1 MMTARIT
8 ARIAELP
15 ATPGAGED
23 RTRVTSNA
31 VVVLDGASGT
41 DLGVSVSEYVDS
53 LADRLMAALDSHPS
67 ASLTSAVTAAIEHTT
82 TACGLAPRH
91 APSSTVSIVRRGAET
106 VDVLVLGDSPVYVSH
121 LDKVDRVTD
130 NRLKRLDLPSRTQAL
145 ARLAAGGGYDD
156 THASTIRMLSSEKA
170 PHMNRPGGYWI
181 AEADSAAG
189 RHALVRSYPANDVPW
204 CAILTDGADD
214 PVTHLGLSVA
224 QLAELDEDDLHD
236 TLRRLH
242 DWEAVRDPDGHEL
255 PRFKRHDDKT
265 IAIVRFQ

>member
-1 MMTARIT
+1 MTARIS
-8 ARIAELP
+8 ARIAVLP
-15 ATPGAGED
+15 ATSGAGED
-23 RTRVTSNA
+23 RVRIASNA

-53 LADRLMAALDSHPS
+53 LGDHLITVLDSYPS
-67 ASLTSAVTAAIEHTT
+67 TSLTSAVTVAIEHTT
-82 TACGLAPRH
+82 TACGLTPGH

-121 LDKVDRVTD
+121 LGRVNRVTD
-130 NRLKRLDLPSRTQAL
+130 DRLKRLDLPSRTQAL

-156 THASTIRMLSSEKA
+156 IHASTIRRLSSEKA
-170 PHMNRPGGYWI
+170 PHMNRSGGYWI

-189 RHALVRSYPANDVPW
+189 NHAIVRSFPADSVPW
-204 CAILTDGADD
+204 CAILTDGADG
-214 PVTHLGLSVA
+214 PLTHLGLSVA
-224 QLAELDEDDLHD
+224 QLGELDEDDLRD
-236 TLRRLH
+236 TLHRLH
-242 DWEAVRDPDGHEL
+242 DWETVSDPDGHEL

>member
-1 MMTARIT
+1 MIARTIS
-8 ARIAELP
+8 ACIAELP
-15 ATPGAGED
+15 ATPGTGED
-23 RTRVTSNA
+23 RARIASTA

-41 DLGVSVSEYVDS
+41 GFGVSVCEYVDS
-53 LADRLMAALDSHPS
+53 LADHLVTALDSHPS
-67 ASLTSAVTAAIEHTT
+67 IPLTSAVTAAIEHTT
-82 TACGLAPRH
+82 TACGLTPGH

-106 VDVLVLGDSPVYVSH
+106 VDILVLGDSPVYVSH

-130 NRLKRLDLPSRTQAL
+130 NRLKRLNLPSRTRVL

-156 THASTIRMLSSEKA
+156 THASNIRMLSSEKA
-170 PHMNRPGGYWI
+170 PHMNRSGGYWI

-214 PVTHLGLSVA
+214 PLTQLGLSVVQVA
-224 QLAELDEDDLHD
+224 DLDEHDLRDMLH
-236 TLRRLH
+236 RLH
-242 DWEAVRDPDGHEL
+242 DWEAVSDPDGHKL